1 MSDEIRPAGLR
12 DEREPDDSEMH
23 RRDGRKPED
32 TDDPEPDPWHGQ
44 EPEADEPE
52 DEEADDE
59 EPEDVLPEAFS
70 PAGLMRER
78 IAAYWRKVLRS
89 WRTAWDWTVGVYIV
103 APFLWIG
110 GNIYA
115 EFWREPPG
123 WVADMPAAVPSALLA
138 LIVAV
143 FAADLRTFADPGDGL
158 FLRRNRAWTRR
169 MIGIGMLYT
178 LTAKLVVTLIFSAL
192 LLPYHLAMVRW
203 PAGILLWQA
212 AGLVCGGY
220 VLALVRDAV
229 SRRWSGWRR
238 RMSRFAAVLVWAA
251 AWGWAV
257 SAAEDSPAV
266 RPAAIAVLVSGGA
279 ILSASRLKAQGT
291 LFHEVET
298 ERDAYAAS
306 IGWLLIDAP
315 PVRALPRGRRPLV
328 FRRARPLLPGA
339 AAPHR
344 RLADLWLKTQIRR
357 FETVRMYAALW
368 GLGTAAI
375 VQTPM
380 WLAVAVWL
388 VLGGLMVSWLNRL
401 VVQWYAEPYMKM
413 FPWPEDLAM
422 RSADA
427 ARIAA
432 GAPAFALWGLAVG
445 VKAGLLYGGFVWL
458 AAAAAPAAGW
468 WLYLAINGWMAGFM
482 AKPVP
487 DKKKPAPSPDDRPQA
502 GDAAAEFEKNN

>member
-59 EPEDVLPEAFS
+59 EPEDVLPEDFS

-89 WRTAWDWTVGVYIV
+89 WRTAWDWTAGVYIV

-110 GNIYA
+110 GNMYA

-123 WVADMPAAVPSALLA
+123 WAAELPAAVPSALLA
-138 LIVAV
+138 LAVAV

-220 VLALVRDAV
+220 VLVLVRDAV

-238 RMSRFAAVLVWAA
+238 RMSRFAAVLIWAA

-257 SAAEDSPAV
+257 SAAEDSLAV
-266 RPAAIAVLVSGGA
+266 RPAAIALIVSGGA

-298 ERDAYAAS
+298 ERDAYSAS
-306 IGWLLIDAP
+306 IGWLLVDAP
-315 PVRALPRGRRPLV
+315 SVRSLPRGRRPIM
-328 FRRARPLLPGA
+328 FRGSRPLLPGT

-344 RLADLWLKTQIRR
+344 RLADLWLKSQLRR
-357 FETVRMYAALW
+357 FEAVRIYGALW
-368 GLGTAAI
+368 GIGTAAI
-375 VQTPM
+375 AQTPM

-401 VVQWYAEPYMKM
+401 VAQWYAEPYMKM
-413 FPWPEDLAM
+413 FPWSGDLAQ
-422 RSADA
+422 RSADT

-445 VKAGLLYGGFVWL
+445 VKAGLLYGGYAWL

-468 WLYLAINGWMAGFM
+468 WLYLALNGWMAAFM
-482 AKPVP
+482 AQPAA
-487 DKKKPAPSPDDRPQA
+487 DKKKAAPSRNDRPP
-502 GDAAAEFEKNN
+502 AEETKELEKNS